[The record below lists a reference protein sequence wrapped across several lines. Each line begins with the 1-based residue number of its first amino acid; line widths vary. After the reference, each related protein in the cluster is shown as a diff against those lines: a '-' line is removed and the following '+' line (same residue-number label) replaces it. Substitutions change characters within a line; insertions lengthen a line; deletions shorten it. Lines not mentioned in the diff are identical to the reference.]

1 MKTYF
6 TILMTGILGLIS
18 NAQDVTFTKITTGD
32 LVNLYV
38 GFHGHGTVTQT
49 AGTLTRDEAGDVY
62 PNLVLAY
69 DLTATGSYTLDG
81 GTVTC
86 PRHGAQFDV
95 KTGKAVGDAKV
106 AFMKMKVKDVESF
119 PVKVEG
125 TDILVGLD

>member
-1 MKTYF
+1 MLLAK
-6 TILMTGILGLIS
+6 
-18 NAQDVTFTKITTGD
+18 
-32 LVNLYV
+32 V
-38 GFHGHGTVTQT
+38 GGSYYAADGGCPHMGASLASGKLEGTV
-49 AGTLTRDEAGDVY
+49 
-62 PNLVLAY
+62 
-69 DLTATGSYTLDG
+69 
-81 GTVTC
+81 VTC